1 MIVTIARMAIPA
13 ALVAY
18 SAWSASE
25 ALPNVGARIEQAH
38 WTARS
43 WFDGKATAAIDS
55 TWSDALPH
63 RDFASGIVGA
73 GRWLALGEGKEGVV
87 PGRDGWLFTA
97 EEARSMPE
105 PLSASLAR
113 IAVLE
118 ETLKEMGV
126 ALTIVPL
133 AGKADIYR
141 DETRNPSMANDLEA
155 RYDDV
160 LASLRAMGIDTVDS
174 RTALVSEAEVSQV
187 FYASD
192 THWTRDGAAA
202 VARAIAADLP
212 SGDTVFE
219 PVETETVAFHGD
231 LTKFITTENYAT
243 AIGLE
248 EETARLFKAEAAAA
262 DNGADIFGSGDDLFA
277 ASALPTV
284 LVGTSYSANPD
295 WSFQESLKIAMQS
308 DIVNYAEEGR
318 GPVKPFLKMLADP
331 AFRDAPPQRVIWEI
345 PVRYLSDPSI
355 WEPEEDQKD
364 QAILAG
370 GMLTDELAR
379 IEADAPTSL
388 QTAETL
394 QAASTDAAGQT
405 GQLASLDLNNKGE
418 THVD

>member
-1 MIVTIARMAIPA
+1 MAIPA

-18 SAWSASE
+18 SAWSAAQ
-25 ALPNVGARIEQAH
+25 ALPDVGSRIEQAH
-38 WTARS
+38 WTAKS
-43 WFDGKATAAIDS
+43 WLDGEATAAIDS
-55 TWSDALPH
+55 TWSDTLPH

-113 IAVLE
+113 IAVLKD
-118 ETLKEMGV
+118 TLNEMGV

-141 DETRNPSMANDLEA
+141 DETGNLPMADDLKA

-174 RTALVSEAEVSQV
+174 RTALVHEAKVEQV

-192 THWTRDGAAA
+192 THWTREGAAA

-212 SGDTVFE
+212 QGETEFT
-219 PVETETVAFHGD
+219 PVETETIAFHGD
-231 LTKFITTENYAT
+231 LTKFITTADYAD
-243 AIGLE
+243 AVGLR
-248 EETARLFKAEAAAA
+248 EETAHLFKAEAAGGA
-262 DNGADIFGSGDDLFA
+262 DGADIFGSGDDLFA
-277 ASALPTV
+277 AAAMPTV

-295 WSFQESLKIAMQS
+295 WSFQESLKIALQS
-308 DIVNYAEEGR
+308 DIVNYAQEGR

-331 AFRDAPPQRVIWEI
+331 AFRDTPPKTVIWEI
-345 PVRYLSDPSI
+345 PVRYLSDPTI
-355 WEPEEDQKD
+355 WEPEEAQKD
-364 QAILAG
+364 QPILAG
-370 GMLTDELAR
+370 GMLTDDLAR
-379 IEADAPTSL
+379 IEADVPVTLEANGI
-388 QTAETL
+388 L
-394 QAASTDAAGQT
+394 QAASLESERLTGHLAA
-405 GQLASLDLNNKGE
+405 LNLNNKGE